1 MQLSMERRLN
11 LLLSS
16 LVELSTMELNGTME
30 LNRTMESQS
39 QTGRRGAELSPSVT
53 AHRAQVVST
62 YNNIENGLYLQ
73 NLQRN
78 KSFINLIL
86 DLHIEHR

>member
-1 MQLSMERRLN
+1 MHLSMERWSLSSKLN
-11 LLLSS
+11 L
-16 LVELSTMELNGTME
+16 LSTMELNGTME
-30 LNRTMESQS
+30 PQS

-78 KSFINLIL
+78 KNSINLIL